1 MLKDLL
7 VQIAFAQELIPC
19 QDGTMADPVIGCIE
33 TPAAILSTKS
43 DLLGI
48 ILKVADG
55 IVTIAVAIAVA
66 VIIYGGITYALSLGS
81 NSKIRQAKNL
91 LLWSVFGLVVALLA
105 KYIVAAILVLITQ

>member
-1 MLKDLL
+1 MLKELL
-7 VQIAFAQELIPC
+7 ISSAYAQEPIPC
-19 QDGTMADPVIGCIE
+19 QDGTMADPSIGCIE
-33 TPAAILSTKS
+33 TPAAILSANS
-43 DLLGI
+43 NLLGI

-81 NSKIRQAKNL
+81 DSKIRQAKNL
-91 LLWSVFGLVVALLA
+91 LFWSVFGLVVALLA